1 MMTARNYGAAAY
13 AQVGVETGVA
23 AASPHRLIE
32 MLFDGA
38 VLSITQAREAMT
50 ARDIAR
56 KGAAISRAIEIIESG
71 LRASLDHQAGGEL
84 AGQLEGLYD
93 YMTAQLL
100 AGNLHNRSEPLD
112 EVARL
117 LGELRQAWSGI
128 APTIG
133 HPATTHTQERR
144 A

>member
-38 VLSITQAREAMT
+38 VLSITQAREAMA

-84 AGQLEGLYD
+84 AGQLESLYD

-100 AGNLHNRSEPLD
+100 AGNLQNRSEALD

-133 HPATTHTQERR
+133 RPAATHTQERR